1 MWVFNLTP
9 KCSLYGFNI
18 SPLSIEES
26 SAEIVSGYLSLPF
39 ESQNTGILSMKC
51 SENSS
56 ESLLSE
62 SNIGLTKEI

>member
-51 SENSS
+51 SEKF
-56 ESLLSE
+56 
-62 SNIGLTKEI
+62 I